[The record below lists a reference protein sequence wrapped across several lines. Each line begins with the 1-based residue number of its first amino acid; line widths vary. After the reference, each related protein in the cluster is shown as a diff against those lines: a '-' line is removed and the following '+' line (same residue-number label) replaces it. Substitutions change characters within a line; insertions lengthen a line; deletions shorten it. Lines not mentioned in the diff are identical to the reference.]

1 MKKLLCLL
9 MSVLVLFAF
18 AACGGSEDTGSTP
31 DNGSQD
37 ATTGAVTSIKFD
49 AESYTIGVEEYIELK
64 DHITVEPA
72 GAAVKFSC
80 SDETVAEVYSESK
93 GELCGVKSG
102 EVTITAASADGKITA
117 TCKLVVAGMGTIV
130 ARDNNEGGITNKRWG
145 AVERPDDSEAY
156 IVIIPKGLSGADM
169 SKAVDYIANAGEKAT
184 DGSCAVAVN
193 GYYIAK
199 TGDTGN
205 YALENVPEGDY
216 IGIIISSMDYTS
228 RKTYSEADALATFK
242 ASAMGSY
249 FSDAEAGQFVG
260 KFYNREFHVGELSV
274 TANTKTVFGYDF
286 EPDLHQ

>member
-18 AACGGSEDTGSTP
+18 AACGSSESGDDTS
-31 DNGSQD
+31 SD
-37 ATTGAVTSIKFD
+37 AGATGAATAITFD
-49 AESYTIGVEEYIELK
+49 AESYTVEVGEYITLK
-64 DHITVEPA
+64 ENITVTPE
-72 GAAVKFSC
+72 GADVKFSC
-80 SDETVAEVYSESK
+80 SDDTVAELYSATN
-93 GELCGVKSG
+93 GEFYGAKSG
-102 EVTITAASADGKITA
+102 EVTVTAASSDGKVTA
-117 TCKLVVAGMGTIV
+117 TCKLVVAGIGTIV
-130 ARDNNEGGITNKRWG
+130 GRDDDTNVGGITNKRWG

-156 IVIIPKGLSGADM
+156 IVIVPKGLSGADM
-169 SKAVDYIANAGEKAT
+169 SKAVALEAGEKAA

-205 YALENVPEGDY
+205 YTLEDIPEGDY
-216 IGIIISSMDYTS
+216 VGIIISSMDYTT
-228 RKTYSEADALATFK
+228 RKQYDVNTALSTFK

-249 FSDAEAGQFVG
+249 FTDAEASEFVQ
-260 KFYNREFHVGELSV
+260 KFFNREFYVGEFTV